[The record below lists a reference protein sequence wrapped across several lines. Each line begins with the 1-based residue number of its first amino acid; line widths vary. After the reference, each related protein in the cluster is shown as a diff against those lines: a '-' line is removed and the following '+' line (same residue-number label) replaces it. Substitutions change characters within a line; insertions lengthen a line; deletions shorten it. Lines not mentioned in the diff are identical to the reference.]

1 MRVGKQTRSKF
12 SDLSNPQQKM
22 LTSVHI
28 NSHTGL
34 NQKHTMEGK
43 AEGPW
48 QRADSDGTPHCELWK
63 PNPGPLY
70 LLSKMRWTL
79 CPWKKQSVSC
89 SFPRLYIA
97 GGWVQVCPYQMEC
110 QQKPWRM
117 DSVGGLLAYVCNLCL
132 GRRWQSNRYH
142 CARISIW
149 LAAGK
154 AFHRDMGPMLEFQP
168 ALLPNYYLNE
178 LVAGE
183 FYLVPV
189 IWWVM
194 SATEK
199 QGKLLSSKF

>member
-12 SDLSNPQQKM
+12 SDWSNPQQKM
-22 LTSVHI
+22 LTCVHI
-28 NSHTGL
+28 NAHTGL
-34 NQKHTMEGK
+34 DQKHTVEGK

-48 QRADSDGTPHCELWK
+48 QRADSIASLTASFESPTQAPCTAVKDEVD
-63 PNPGPLY
+63 PLS
-70 LLSKMRWTL
+70 LEETVCVLFLPWTIH
-79 CPWKKQSVSC
+79 S
-89 SFPRLYIA
+89 
-97 GGWVQVCPYQMEC
+97 GGWVQVCPPQMEC

-154 AFHRDMGPMLEFQP
+154 AFHRDMGPMLESQP

-183 FYLVPV
+183 FY
-189 IWWVM
+189 
-194 SATEK
+194 
-199 QGKLLSSKF
+199 QSSDE